1 MSLGEEDKGDM
12 TALRESCQLKKKK
25 SKILLWSETKGQL
38 HKGDKLSKIMSFIKT
53 YRGKDVIFEGGILH
67 LVLTTK

>member
-25 SKILLWSETKGQL
+25 KVRYYSGLKQKDSYIKGTNSV
-38 HKGDKLSKIMSFIKT
+38 KLCLS
-53 YRGKDVIFEGGILH
+53 
-67 LVLTTK
+67 

>member
-12 TALRESCQLKKKK
+12 TALRESCQQKKKK

-38 HKGDKLSKIMSFIKT
+38 HKGDKHSKIMSFIKT
-53 YRGKDVIFEGGILH
+53 YWGVRM
-67 LVLTTK
+67 